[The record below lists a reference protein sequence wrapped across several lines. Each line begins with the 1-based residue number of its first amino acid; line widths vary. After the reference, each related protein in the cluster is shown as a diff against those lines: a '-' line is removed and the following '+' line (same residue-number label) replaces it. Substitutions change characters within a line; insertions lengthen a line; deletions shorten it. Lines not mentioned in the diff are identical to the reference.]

1 MDTSKRYTKG
11 QAISV
16 LLMYDVV
23 KCEIDYSGGND
34 EGGVDSIKVTYADGR
49 EELNPSW
56 CQRTYAAMVPNPDT
70 GKWERKT
77 LTREQM
83 YANQA
88 ADIIEHPVYDRY
100 YSFAGEYYVH
110 GTLVYDVPE
119 GKAYMDGVEEVP
131 AESRVLEE
139 L

>member
-1 MDTSKRYTKG
+1 MNANKKHTKG
-11 QAISV
+11 QAINV
-16 LLMYDVV
+16 LLMHDVV
-23 KCEIDYSGGND
+23 KCVIDYSGGND

-77 LTREQM
+77 LTRAQM
-83 YANQA
+83 YANQV

-100 YSFAGEYYVH
+100 YSFAGDFYVE

-119 GKAYMDGVEEVP
+119 GKAYIDGVEQVP
-131 AESRVLEE
+131 TETRLARE